1 MDSTCLVL
9 LSVLALFDVT
19 RAGDLEKHSGI
30 LSHSKKFSLL
40 LHRLGFFI
48 FVILSPLMLSG
59 CTYFFHIYR
68 DRGAHIFFKKGSKM

>member
-19 RAGDLEKHSGI
+19 KAGDLDKHSAI

-40 LHRLGFFI
+40 LQRC
-48 FVILSPLMLSG
+48 VPLSL
-59 CTYFFHIYR
+59 
-68 DRGAHIFFKKGSKM
+68 

>member
-19 RAGDLEKHSGI
+19 KAGDLEKHSGI

-40 LHRLGFFI
+40 LHRCSSHTQGF
-48 FVILSPLMLSG
+48 G
-59 CTYFFHIYR
+59 
-68 DRGAHIFFKKGSKM
+68 